1 MRQTIRVILSTILL
15 FTAVA
20 LYAADDSTAVARYSQ
35 GINLFFG
42 GQYGE
47 AMEHFNA
54 AAQMCPENPA
64 YRYFIGL
71 CWARLGNP
79 DQARKAYIAGAA
91 AELTPA
97 GAGIDV
103 PSHLMRIQGYERV
116 ELERV
121 RQAVRAEW
129 NARVAERRAIL
140 YGKKVDQGR
149 QDLTTPAR
157 QQSESDTSGAV
168 DASLPMVPP
177 IAPLAAQE
185 FSADESEDLAAAR
198 AFGGYIYLSE
208 ELGKPKLSTITK
220 QRMARKQ
227 ARLQAEEMSKL
238 DAHGNPF
245 VDIYADDQVKDDG
258 KQFKDPDEGGD
269 GIGKRLGS
277 WLKGS
282 DDSDDVGVKTGTD
295 DKTTDDETGDDDWDL
310 DDDTDAAPEK

>member
-15 FTAVA
+15 FTAAA
-20 LYAADDSTAVARYSQ
+20 LCSADDSSAVARYSQ

-42 GQYGE
+42 GQYTE
-47 AMEHFNA
+47 ALENFSA
-54 AAQMCPENPA
+54 AAELSPENPA

-71 CWARLGNP
+71 CWGRLGNP
-79 DQARKAYIAGAA
+79 DEARKAYIAGAA

-121 RQAVRAEW
+121 RQAVHAEW

-157 QQSESDTSGAV
+157 QESESDKADAV
-168 DASLPMVPP
+168 DEALPMVPP
-177 IAPLAAQE
+177 ITPTAAPE
-185 FSADESEDLAAAR
+185 FPANESEDLAAAR
-198 AFGGYIYLSE
+198 VFGGYIYLSE
-208 ELGKPKLSTITK
+208 ELGKPMLSTITK
-220 QRMARKQ
+220 RRIARKQ

-245 VDIYADDQVKDDG
+245 VDIYSDDQVKDDG
-258 KQFKDPDEGGD
+258 KEFKDPDEKGTGL
-269 GIGKRLGS
+269 GERLGN

-282 DDSDDVGVKTGTD
+282 DEDDQAGADDETD
-295 DKTTDDETGDDDWDL
+295 ADDETGDDGWDL
-310 DDDTDAAPEK
+310 DDDDTAPQK

>member
-15 FTAVA
+15 FTAAA
-20 LYAADDSTAVARYSQ
+20 LCSADDSSAVARYSQ

-42 GQYGE
+42 GQYAE
-47 AMEHFNA
+47 AMEYFNA
-54 AAQMCPENPA
+54 AAQLSPENPA

-79 DQARKAYIAGAA
+79 DEARKAYIAGAA

-149 QDLTTPAR
+149 EDLTTPAR
-157 QQSESDTSGAV
+157 QQSESDASGTV

-177 IAPLAAQE
+177 ISPTAGPELP
-185 FSADESEDLAAAR
+185 ADESEDLAAAR
-198 AFGGYIYLSE
+198 VFGGYIYLSD
-208 ELGKPKLSTITK
+208 ELGKPMLSTITK
-220 QRMARKQ
+220 QRIARKQ
-227 ARLQAEEMSKL
+227 ARIQAEENAKL
-238 DAHGNPF
+238 DAHGNKF

-258 KQFKDPDEGGD
+258 KEFKDPDEKGAGL
-269 GIGKRLGS
+269 GERLGS

-282 DDSDDVGVKTGTD
+282 DDSTD
-295 DKTTDDETGDDDWDL
+295 DKTDDETEGDQTGDDGWDL